1 MIDFQDGEVLQ
12 PVGGNYEISETLS
25 SDTDWY
31 TCVCEN
37 PEGNVTQSVFLDV
50 YSKYMSESDRDYKGI
65 PFTKGIDLFGILKKL
80 LSLYNFILVQL
91 LKKQLLLNM

>member
-1 MIDFQDGEVLQ
+1 
-12 PVGGNYEISETLS
+12 
-25 SDTDWY
+25 
-31 TCVCEN
+31 
-37 PEGNVTQSVFLDV
+37 VTQSVFLDV